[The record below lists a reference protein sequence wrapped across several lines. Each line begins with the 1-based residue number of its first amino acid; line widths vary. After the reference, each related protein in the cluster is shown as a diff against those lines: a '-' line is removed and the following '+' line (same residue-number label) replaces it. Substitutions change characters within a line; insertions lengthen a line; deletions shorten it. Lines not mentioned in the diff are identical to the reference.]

1 MRRLTSICAAVIA
14 ALAAF
19 AACQPEAYTGPLDYP
34 EGSWEGIRSEYFF
47 NGEKVADVDSCE
59 TLGVSFYKQGLCCF
73 EGGKGAF
80 PYTYDNETKYLQI
93 DSTLWEVSVLTGAE
107 LVMTYLYTLYPSE
120 PEEPE
125 TPEVASEEGE
135 EPVEPSEPVDPSEPT
150 DPENPEEPVD
160 PSEPTDPDNPEEP
173 VEPEVPEVK
182 PDKNGVI
189 LPAEYNG
196 CEINADKN
204 GYFYI
209 NEAAEKVYCK
219 FKGWTD
225 QDKTL
230 IIDFWYDRHT
240 DYFIPLVV
248 ETKK

>member
-34 EGSWEGIRSEYFF
+34 EGNWNGIRSEYFF

-73 EGGKGAF
+73 EGVKGAF
-80 PYTYDNETKYLQI
+80 PFKYDDQTRYLQI

-125 TPEVASEEGE
+125 TPESPEVVSEEGE
-135 EPVEPSEPVDPSEPT
+135 DIVEPSEPVDPSEPT
-150 DPENPEEPVD
+150 D
-160 PSEPTDPDNPEEP
+160 PEEP

-209 NEAAEKVYCK
+209 NEASEKVYCK

>member
-34 EGSWEGIRSEYFF
+34 EGNWDGIRSEYFF

-73 EGGKGAF
+73 EGVKGAF
-80 PYTYDNETKYLQI
+80 PFKYDDQTRYLQI

-107 LVMTYLYTLYPSE
+107 LVMTYLYTLYPS
-120 PEEPE
+120 EPE

-150 DPENPEEPVD
+150 DPENPEEPV
-160 PSEPTDPDNPEEP
+160 EPE
-173 VEPEVPEVK
+173 VPEVPEVK

-196 CEINADKN
+196 CEISADKN

-209 NEAAEKVYCK
+209 NEADEKVYCK

-225 QDKTL
+225 ENKTL

-240 DYFIPLVV
+240 DHFIPLVI

>member
-34 EGSWEGIRSEYFF
+34 EGNWDGIRSEYFF

-73 EGGKGAF
+73 EGVKGAF
-80 PYTYDNETKYLQI
+80 PFKYDDLTRYLQI
-93 DSTLWEVSVLTGAE
+93 DSSLWEVSVLTGAE

-120 PEEPE
+120 PE
-125 TPEVASEEGE
+125 TLEVASEE
-135 EPVEPSEPVDPSEPT
+135 VEEPT
-150 DPENPEEPVD
+150 DPED
-160 PSEPTDPDNPEEP
+160 P

-209 NEAAEKVYCK
+209 NEAAEKIYCK

-248 ETKK
+248 ETNKK

>member
-14 ALAAF
+14 ALTTF

-34 EGSWEGIRSEYFF
+34 EGNWDGIRSEYFF

-73 EGGKGAF
+73 EGVKGAF
-80 PYTYDNETKYLQI
+80 PFKYDDQTRYLQI
-93 DSTLWEVSVLTGAE
+93 DSSLWEVSVLTGAE

-120 PEEPE
+120 PE
-125 TPEVASEEGE
+125 TLEVASEEVE
-135 EPVEPSEPVDPSEPT
+135 EPT
-150 DPENPEEPVD
+150 
-160 PSEPTDPDNPEEP
+160 
-173 VEPEVPEVK
+173 EPEDPGEREVPDVK
-182 PDKNGVI
+182 PDKNGVV

-209 NEAAEKVYCK
+209 NEAAEKIYCK

>member
-1 MRRLTSICAAVIA
+1 MRRLTSICAAAIA

-34 EGSWEGIRSEYFF
+34 DGSWEGIRSEYFF

-73 EGGKGAF
+73 EGVKGAF
-80 PYTYDNETKYLQI
+80 PFKYDDQTRYLQI
-93 DSTLWEVSVLTGAE
+93 DSSLWEVSVLTGAE

-120 PEEPE
+120 PE
-125 TPEVASEEGE
+125 TPEVAAEEG
-135 EPVEPSEPVDPSEPT
+135 
-150 DPENPEEPVD
+150 EEPVD
-160 PSEPTDPDNPEEP
+160 PSEPEEP

-209 NEAAEKVYCK
+209 NESAEKVYCK

-248 ETKK
+248 ESKK

>member
-1 MRRLTSICAAVIA
+1 MRRLTSICAAAIA

-34 EGSWEGIRSEYFF
+34 EGNWDGIRSEYFF

-73 EGGKGAF
+73 EGVKGAF
-80 PYTYDNETKYLQI
+80 PFKYDDQTRYLQI

-125 TPEVASEEGE
+125 TPESPEVVSEEGE
-135 EPVEPSEPVDPSEPT
+135 DIVEPSEPVDPSEPT
-150 DPENPEEPVD
+150 D
-160 PSEPTDPDNPEEP
+160 PEEP

-209 NEAAEKVYCK
+209 NETAEKVYCK

>member
-34 EGSWEGIRSEYFF
+34 EGNWDGIRSEYFF

-59 TLGVSFYKQGLCCF
+59 TLGISFYKQGLCCF
-73 EGGKGAF
+73 EGVKGAF
-80 PYTYDNETKYLQI
+80 PFKYDDQTRYLQI
-93 DSTLWEVSVLTGAE
+93 DSSLWEVSVLTGAE

-120 PEEPE
+120 PE
-125 TPEVASEEGE
+125 TLEVASEE
-135 EPVEPSEPVDPSEPT
+135 VEEPT
-150 DPENPEEPVD
+150 D
-160 PSEPTDPDNPEEP
+160 PEEP

-209 NEAAEKVYCK
+209 NEESEKVYCK

>member
-14 ALAAF
+14 ALVAF

-34 EGSWEGIRSEYFF
+34 EGNWDGIRSEYFF

-73 EGGKGAF
+73 EGVKGAF
-80 PYTYDNETKYLQI
+80 PFKYDDQTRYLQI

-125 TPEVASEEGE
+125 TPETPESPEVVSEEGE
-135 EPVEPSEPVDPSEPT
+135 DIVEPSEPT
-150 DPENPEEPVD
+150 DPEEPVK
-160 PSEPTDPDNPEEP
+160 
-173 VEPEVPEVK
+173 PEVPEVK

-189 LPAEYNG
+189 LPTEYNG

-209 NEAAEKVYCK
+209 NESAEKVYCK

-248 ETKK
+248 EIKK

>member
-1 MRRLTSICAAVIA
+1 MRRLTSICAAAIA

-19 AACQPEAYTGPLDYP
+19 AGCQPEAYTGPLDYP
-34 EGSWEGIRSEYFF
+34 EGNWDGIRSEYFF

-73 EGGKGAF
+73 EGVKGAF
-80 PYTYDNETKYLQI
+80 PFKYDDQTRYLQI
-93 DSTLWEVSVLTGAE
+93 DSSLWEVSVLTGAE

-125 TPEVASEEGE
+125 TPESPEVVSEEGE
-135 EPVEPSEPVDPSEPT
+135 DIVEPSEPVDPSEPT
-150 DPENPEEPVD
+150 D
-160 PSEPTDPDNPEEP
+160 PEEP

>member
-34 EGSWEGIRSEYFF
+34 EGNWEGIRSEYFF

-73 EGGKGAF
+73 EGVKGAF

-107 LVMTYLYTLYPSE
+107 LVMTYLHTLYPSE

-125 TPEVASEEGE
+125 TPETASEEVE
-135 EPVEPSEPVDPSEPT
+135 EPEEPSEPVDPEEPTDPSEPT
-150 DPENPEEPVD
+150 DPE
-160 PSEPTDPDNPEEP
+160 
-173 VEPEVPEVK
+173 EPEVPEVK

-209 NEAAEKVYCK
+209 NESAEKVYCK
-219 FKGWTD
+219 FKGWTG

-240 DYFIPLVV
+240 DYFIPLVIEV
-248 ETKK
+248 KK

>member
-1 MRRLTSICAAVIA
+1 MRRLTSICAAAIA

-19 AACQPEAYTGPLDYP
+19 AGCQPEAYTGPLDYP
-34 EGSWEGIRSEYFF
+34 EGNWDGIRSEYFF

-73 EGGKGAF
+73 EGVKGAF
-80 PYTYDNETKYLQI
+80 PFKYDDQTRYLQI
-93 DSTLWEVSVLTGAE
+93 DSSLWEVSVLTGAE

-125 TPEVASEEGE
+125 TPESPEVVSEEGE
-135 EPVEPSEPVDPSEPT
+135 DIVEPSEPVDPSEPT
-150 DPENPEEPVD
+150 D
-160 PSEPTDPDNPEEP
+160 PEEP

-240 DYFIPLVV
+240 DHFIPLVV

>member
-1 MRRLTSICAAVIA
+1 MRRLTSIFAAMIA
-14 ALAAF
+14 VLAAF
-19 AACQPEAYTGPLDYP
+19 AACQPEVYTGPLDYP
-34 EGSWEGIRSEYFF
+34 QGNWDGIRSEYFF

-73 EGGKGAF
+73 EGVKGAF

-125 TPEVASEEGE
+125 TAEVASEEGE
-135 EPVEPSEPVDPSEPT
+135 ESVEPSE
-150 DPENPEEPVD
+150 
-160 PSEPTDPDNPEEP
+160 PEEP

-209 NEAAEKVYCK
+209 NETAEKVYCK

-240 DYFIPLVV
+240 DYFIPLVIEV
-248 ETKK
+248 KK

>member
-1 MRRLTSICAAVIA
+1 MRRSTSIYAAVIA

-34 EGSWEGIRSEYFF
+34 DGSWEGIRSEYFF

-73 EGGKGAF
+73 EGVKGAF

-135 EPVEPSEPVDPSEPT
+135 EPVEPSEP
-150 DPENPEEPVD
+150 
-160 PSEPTDPDNPEEP
+160 EEP

-209 NEAAEKVYCK
+209 NETAEKVYCK

-225 QDKTL
+225 QDQVL
-230 IIDFWYDRHT
+230 NIDFWYDRHT

-248 ETKK
+248 ETKKK

>member
-34 EGSWEGIRSEYFF
+34 EGNWDGIRSEYFF

-73 EGGKGAF
+73 EGVKGAF
-80 PYTYDNETKYLQI
+80 PFKYDDQTRYLQI
-93 DSTLWEVSVLTGAE
+93 DSSLWEVSVLTGAE

-120 PEEPE
+120 PE
-125 TPEVASEEGE
+125 TLEVASEE
-135 EPVEPSEPVDPSEPT
+135 VEEPT
-150 DPENPEEPVD
+150 DPED
-160 PSEPTDPDNPEEP
+160 P

-209 NEAAEKVYCK
+209 NEASEKVYCK

-248 ETKK
+248 ETKKK

>member
-1 MRRLTSICAAVIA
+1 MRRSTSIYAAVIA

-19 AACQPEAYTGPLDYP
+19 AACQPEAYTGPLNYP
-34 EGSWEGIRSEYFF
+34 EGSWKGIRSEYFF

-73 EGGKGAF
+73 EGVKGAF

-135 EPVEPSEPVDPSEPT
+135 EPVEPSEP
-150 DPENPEEPVD
+150 
-160 PSEPTDPDNPEEP
+160 EEP

-209 NEAAEKVYCK
+209 NEASEKVYCK

-240 DYFIPLVV
+240 NYFIPLVV

>member
-34 EGSWEGIRSEYFF
+34 EGNWDGIRSEYFF

-73 EGGKGAF
+73 EGVKGAF
-80 PYTYDNETKYLQI
+80 PFKYDDQTRYLQI

-107 LVMTYLYTLYPSE
+107 LVMTYLYTLYPS
-120 PEEPE
+120 EPE

-150 DPENPEEPVD
+150 DPENPEEPV
-160 PSEPTDPDNPEEP
+160 
-173 VEPEVPEVK
+173 EPEVPEVK
-182 PDKNGVI
+182 PDKNGVV

-209 NEAAEKVYCK
+209 NEASEKVYCK

-240 DYFIPLVV
+240 DHFIPLVV
-248 ETKK
+248 ESKK

>member
-1 MRRLTSICAAVIA
+1 MRRLTSIFAAVIA

-34 EGSWEGIRSEYFF
+34 EGNWDGIRSEYFF

-73 EGGKGAF
+73 EGVKGAF
-80 PYTYDNETKYLQI
+80 PFKYDDQTRYLQI
-93 DSTLWEVSVLTGAE
+93 DSSLWEVSVLTGAE

-125 TPEVASEEGE
+125 TPESPEVVSEEGE
-135 EPVEPSEPVDPSEPT
+135 DIVEPSEPVDPSEPT
-150 DPENPEEPVD
+150 D
-160 PSEPTDPDNPEEP
+160 PEEP

>member
-1 MRRLTSICAAVIA
+1 MRRLTSICAAAIA

-19 AACQPEAYTGPLDYP
+19 AGCQPEAYTGPLDYP
-34 EGSWEGIRSEYFF
+34 EGNWDGIRSEYFF

-73 EGGKGAF
+73 EGVKGAF
-80 PYTYDNETKYLQI
+80 PFKYDDQTRYLQI

-125 TPEVASEEGE
+125 TPESPEVVSEEGE
-135 EPVEPSEPVDPSEPT
+135 DIVEPSKPVDPSEPT
-150 DPENPEEPVD
+150 D
-160 PSEPTDPDNPEEP
+160 PEEP

>member
-14 ALAAF
+14 ALATF

-34 EGSWEGIRSEYFF
+34 EGNWDGIRSEYFF

-73 EGGKGAF
+73 EGVKGAF
-80 PYTYDNETKYLQI
+80 PFKYDDQTRYLQI
-93 DSTLWEVSVLTGAE
+93 DSSLWEVSVLTGAE

-120 PEEPE
+120 PE
-125 TPEVASEEGE
+125 TLEVASEE
-135 EPVEPSEPVDPSEPT
+135 VEEPT
-150 DPENPEEPVD
+150 D
-160 PSEPTDPDNPEEP
+160 PEEP

-182 PDKNGVI
+182 PDKNGVV

>member
-34 EGSWEGIRSEYFF
+34 DGSWDGIRSEYFF

-73 EGGKGAF
+73 EGVKGAF
-80 PYTYDNETKYLQI
+80 PFKYDDQTRYLQI
-93 DSTLWEVSVLTGAE
+93 DSSLWEVSVLTGAE

-120 PEEPE
+120 PE
-125 TPEVASEEGE
+125 TPEVASEDGE
-135 EPVEPSEPVDPSEPT
+135 EPDQPSE
-150 DPENPEEPVD
+150 
-160 PSEPTDPDNPEEP
+160 PEEP

-196 CEINADKN
+196 CEISADKN

-209 NEAAEKVYCK
+209 DESAEKVYCK

-225 QDKTL
+225 QEKTL

>member
-1 MRRLTSICAAVIA
+1 MRRLTSICAAAIA

-19 AACQPEAYTGPLDYP
+19 AGCQPEAYTGPLDYP
-34 EGSWEGIRSEYFF
+34 EGNWDGIRSEYFF

-73 EGGKGAF
+73 EGVKGAF
-80 PYTYDNETKYLQI
+80 PFKYDDQTRYLQI

-125 TPEVASEEGE
+125 TPETPESPEVVSEEGE
-135 EPVEPSEPVDPSEPT
+135 DIVEPSEPT
-150 DPENPEEPVD
+150 DPEEPVK
-160 PSEPTDPDNPEEP
+160 
-173 VEPEVPEVK
+173 PEVPEVK

-219 FKGWTD
+219 FKGWTA

>member
-1 MRRLTSICAAVIA
+1 MRRLTSICAAAIA

-19 AACQPEAYTGPLDYP
+19 AGCQPEAYTGPLDYP
-34 EGSWEGIRSEYFF
+34 EGNWDGIRSEYFF

-73 EGGKGAF
+73 EGVKGAF
-80 PYTYDNETKYLQI
+80 PFKYDDQTRYLQI

-125 TPEVASEEGE
+125 TPESPEVVSEEGE
-135 EPVEPSEPVDPSEPT
+135 DIVEPSEPVDPSEPT
-150 DPENPEEPVD
+150 D
-160 PSEPTDPDNPEEP
+160 PEEP

-209 NEAAEKVYCK
+209 NESAEKVYCK

>member
-34 EGSWEGIRSEYFF
+34 DGSWEGFRSEYFF

-73 EGGKGAF
+73 EGVKGAF

-120 PEEPE
+120 PEEPVD
-125 TPEVASEEGE
+125 PEE
-135 EPVEPSEPVDPSEPT
+135 PSEPT
-150 DPENPEEPVD
+150 D
-160 PSEPTDPDNPEEP
+160 PEEP

-209 NEAAEKVYCK
+209 NESAEKVYCK

-225 QDKTL
+225 ENKTL

-240 DYFIPLVV
+240 DYFIPLVI

>member
-1 MRRLTSICAAVIA
+1 MRRLTSIFAAVIA

-34 EGSWEGIRSEYFF
+34 EGNWDGIRSEYFF

-73 EGGKGAF
+73 EGVKGAF

-125 TPEVASEEGE
+125 TPESPEVVSEEGE
-135 EPVEPSEPVDPSEPT
+135 DIVEPSEPVDPSEPT
-150 DPENPEEPVD
+150 D
-160 PSEPTDPDNPEEP
+160 PEEP

>member
-34 EGSWEGIRSEYFF
+34 EGNWDGIRSEYFF

-73 EGGKGAF
+73 EGVKGAF
-80 PYTYDNETKYLQI
+80 PFKYDDQTRYLQI

-120 PEEPE
+120 PE

-150 DPENPEEPVD
+150 DPE
-160 PSEPTDPDNPEEP
+160 NPEEP

-209 NEAAEKVYCK
+209 NEAAEKIYCK

-248 ETKK
+248 ETNKT

>member
-34 EGSWEGIRSEYFF
+34 DGSWEGIRSEYFF
-47 NGEKVADVDSCE
+47 NSEKVADVDSCE

-73 EGGKGAF
+73 EGVKGAF

-125 TPEVASEEGE
+125 TPESPEVVSEEGE
-135 EPVEPSEPVDPSEPT
+135 DIVEPSEPT
-150 DPENPEEPVD
+150 D
-160 PSEPTDPDNPEEP
+160 PEEP

-189 LPAEYNG
+189 LPAKYNG

-209 NEAAEKVYCK
+209 NEASEKVYCK

-225 QDKTL
+225 QNKTL

-240 DYFIPLVV
+240 DHFIPLVV

>member
-19 AACQPEAYTGPLDYP
+19 AACQPEAYTGTLDYP
-34 EGSWEGIRSEYFF
+34 EGNWDGIRSEYFF
-47 NGEKVADVDSCE
+47 NGEKVADIDSCE

-73 EGGKGAF
+73 EGVKGAF
-80 PYTYDNETKYLQI
+80 PFKYDDQTRYLQI

-125 TPEVASEEGE
+125 TPESPEVVSEEGE
-135 EPVEPSEPVDPSEPT
+135 DIVEPSEPVDPSEPT
-150 DPENPEEPVD
+150 D
-160 PSEPTDPDNPEEP
+160 PEEP

-209 NEAAEKVYCK
+209 NEASEKVYCK

>member
-1 MRRLTSICAAVIA
+1 MRKLLLIFAIAVTAVI
-14 ALAAF
+14 
-19 AACQPEAYTGPLDYP
+19 ACQPEVYTGPLDSP
-34 EGSWEGIRSEYFF
+34 AGNWEGVRSEYFF
-47 NGEKVADVDSCE
+47 NGEKVADLDSCE
-59 TLGVSFYKQGLCCF
+59 TLGISFYKQGLCCI
-73 EGGKGAF
+73 EGVKGAF
-80 PYTYDNETKYLQI
+80 PFTYDNDTRYLQI
-93 DSTLWEVSVLTGAE
+93 DSTLWEVSVMTGTE

-120 PEEPE
+120 PETPVEPEEQTETTDPEEPAEPE
-125 TPEVASEEGE
+125 TPE
-135 EPVEPSEPVDPSEPT
+135 EPT
-150 DPENPEEPVD
+150 EPETPEEP
-160 PSEPTDPDNPEEP
+160 T
-173 VEPEVPEVK
+173 EPEVPEVK

-209 NEAAEKVYCK
+209 NESAEKVYCK

-225 QDKTL
+225 QDKNL
-230 IIDFWYDRHT
+230 IIDFWFDRHT

>member
-34 EGSWEGIRSEYFF
+34 EGSWDGIRSEYFF

-73 EGGKGAF
+73 EGVKGAF
-80 PYTYDNETKYLQI
+80 PFKYDDQTRYLQI
-93 DSTLWEVSVLTGAE
+93 DSSLWEVSVLTGAE

-125 TPEVASEEGE
+125 TAEELAEPETPE
-135 EPVEPSEPVDPSEPT
+135 EPT
-150 DPENPEEPVD
+150 DPENPENPTEP
-160 PSEPTDPDNPEEP
+160 ETPEEP
-173 VEPEVPEVK
+173 TEPVVPEVK

-196 CEINADKN
+196 CEISADKN

-209 NEAAEKVYCK
+209 NESAEKVYCK

>member
-34 EGSWEGIRSEYFF
+34 DGSWEGIRSEYFF

-59 TLGVSFYKQGLCCF
+59 TLGISFYKQGLCCF
-73 EGGKGAF
+73 EGVKGAF
-80 PYTYDNETKYLQI
+80 PFKYDDQTRYLQI

-120 PEEPE
+120 PE
-125 TPEVASEEGE
+125 TPEVVAEEG
-135 EPVEPSEPVDPSEPT
+135 
-150 DPENPEEPVD
+150 EEPVD
-160 PSEPTDPDNPEEP
+160 PSEPEEPSEPTDPEEP

-209 NEAAEKVYCK
+209 NESAEKVYCK

>member
-34 EGSWEGIRSEYFF
+34 DGSWEGIRSEYFF

-73 EGGKGAF
+73 EGIKGAF

-93 DSTLWEVSVLTGAE
+93 DSSLWEVSVLTGAE

-135 EPVEPSEPVDPSEPT
+135 EPVETSE
-150 DPENPEEPVD
+150 
-160 PSEPTDPDNPEEP
+160 PEEP

-209 NEAAEKVYCK
+209 NETAEKVYCK
-219 FKGWTD
+219 FKGWTG

>member
-1 MRRLTSICAAVIA
+1 MRRLTSICAAAIA

-19 AACQPEAYTGPLDYP
+19 AGCQPEAYTGPLDYP
-34 EGSWEGIRSEYFF
+34 EGNWDGIRSEYFF

-73 EGGKGAF
+73 EGVKGAF
-80 PYTYDNETKYLQI
+80 PFKYDDQTRYLQI

-125 TPEVASEEGE
+125 TPESPEVVSEEGE
-135 EPVEPSEPVDPSEPT
+135 DIVEPSEPVDPSEPT
-150 DPENPEEPVD
+150 D
-160 PSEPTDPDNPEEP
+160 PEEP

>member
-19 AACQPEAYTGPLDYP
+19 AACQPEAYIGPLDYP
-34 EGSWEGIRSEYFF
+34 EGNWDGIRSEYFF

-73 EGGKGAF
+73 EGVKGAF

-125 TPEVASEEGE
+125 VASEEGE

-150 DPENPEEPVD
+150 DPENPENPE
-160 PSEPTDPDNPEEP
+160 EPEEP
-173 VEPEVPEVK
+173 VEPEVPEVPEVK

-209 NEAAEKVYCK
+209 NEASEKVYCK